1 MRKLK
6 KVCNLDCFNCNFED
20 CILPDY
26 YVSNKKLMDFQSDGS
41 CVQEKSVE
49 KVPKKKKEA

>member
-1 MRKLK
+1 ME
-6 KVCNLDCFNCNFED
+6 KVCNLDCFNCIFED

-26 YVSNKKLMDFQSDGS
+26 YVSNQKLMDFQSDGS